1 MPLMIDAHL
10 DLAMNLVYYDR
21 DITLPLDQMND
32 AEKHMTDFPF
42 RARATVS
49 LPEMRETGIALCI
62 ATLLA
67 RSGPKHRRPHCYR
80 RGDIDFATQEAAWVS
95 CHGQL
100 AYYRLLEMQGE
111 IRLIRTAAEMREH
124 WQMWE
129 SSEDYSNLPIGVIL
143 SMEGA
148 DPCITPEFAAHFYDE
163 GLRAIGPAHYGFS
176 HYAGGTRVEGPLT
189 EMGVELLRRMQELGI
204 ALDVTHLCDESMAQ
218 AFDLYEGPIW
228 ASHHNCRSLVDWD
241 RQLTDEQIQELIR
254 RDGVIGVAMDA
265 IMLYDGWVYGQ
276 TSPKVLSLE
285 SAVDHLDHVCQ
296 LAGNTRH
303 IGIGTDLDGGFGTE
317 QTPRDLKSIADVAS
331 LAERMDKRGYSEDD
345 INALFHGNWLRIFSE
360 ALPDG

>member
-21 DITLPLDQMND
+21 DITLPLDEMNE
-32 AEKHMTDFPF
+32 AERHMTDFPF
-42 RARATVS
+42 RAKATVT
-49 LPEMRETGIALCI
+49 LPEMRKTGIALCI

-67 RSGPKHRRPHCYR
+67 RSGPRHRMPASYR
-80 RGDIDFATQEAAWVS
+80 RGDIDFGTQTAAWVS
-95 CHGQL
+95 CHAQL
-100 AYYRLLEMQGE
+100 AYYRLLEEQGE
-111 IRLIRTAAEMREH
+111 IRLIRTASEMKAH
-124 WQMWE
+124 WKQWE
-129 SSEDYSNLPIGVIL
+129 DADDYSGLPIGVII

-148 DPCITPEFAAHFYDE
+148 DPLLTPDTAEHFYNE

-189 EMGVELLRRMQELGI
+189 DQGVELLKRMQELGI

-218 AFDLYEGPIW
+218 AFELYDGPTW
-228 ASHHNCRSLVDWD
+228 ASHHNCRSIVNWD
-241 RQLTDEQIQELIR
+241 RQLTDDQIRELIR

-265 IMLYDGWVYGQ
+265 IMLYDGWVYGE
-276 TSPKVLSLE
+276 TSSEVVDLE
-285 SAVDHLDHVCQ
+285 SAVDQLDHICQ
-296 LAGNTRH
+296 MAGNTRH

-331 LAERMDKRGYSEDD
+331 LAPRMEKRGYSEDD
-345 INALFHGNWLRIFSE
+345 INALFHGNWLRIFE
-360 ALPDG
+360 AALG